1 MEVICMIVML
11 LHMSVE
17 DIRKRTVPVIPMMIW
32 GMAGVLIHLYNG
44 RISYVSMLGGL
55 IPGIVVYVLS
65 ILTHEKIGKGDAIL
79 LVVTGIY
86 MGFWGNIFM
95 LWIGM
100 IMAAVGG
107 VISMTFFKKGKNYE
121 LPFVPFLFAGF
132 LMIVLCNGGM
142 LS

>member
-1 MEVICMIVML
+1 MEMICMIVML

-32 GMAGVLIHLYNG
+32 GMAGVLLHLYNG

-79 LVVTGIY
+79 LVITGIY

>member
-1 MEVICMIVML
+1 MEVICMMGML

-32 GMAGVLIHLYNG
+32 GMAGVLLHLYHG
-44 RISYVSMLGGL
+44 RIGCDSMLGGL
-55 IPGIVVYVLS
+55 IPGIAVYILS
-65 ILTHEKIGKGDAIL
+65 ILTHERIGKGDAIL
-79 LVVTGIY
+79 LIVTGIY

-100 IMAAVGG
+100 ILAAVGG
-107 VISMTFFKKGKNYE
+107 VVSMAFFKKSKHYE

-142 LS
+142 PS

>member
-1 MEVICMIVML
+1 MEVICMMGML

-32 GMAGVLIHLYNG
+32 GMAGVLLHLYHG

-55 IPGIVVYVLS
+55 IPGIAVYILS
-65 ILTHEKIGKGDAIL
+65 ILTHERIGKGDAIL
-79 LVVTGIY
+79 LIVTGVY

-100 IMAAVGG
+100 ILAAVGG
-107 VISMTFFKKGKNYE
+107 VVSMTFFKKSKHYE

-142 LS
+142 PS